1 MADAATRDVLETD
14 VLVVGGGPAGLAA
27 AIHFKDR
34 LEAHNKTAGTKADAS
49 IMVIDK
55 AAEFGAHSL
64 SGAVLDP
71 SSLRELIPDFE
82 AKGAPVSTK
91 VGEDH
96 VFFMT
101 KGGKLRLPIVPPP
114 LQNHGNY
121 VISLNQLV
129 KWLAT
134 QAESR
139 GVDMAPGFPGA
150 EILYEGDRVV
160 GVRTGDKGIDKHGN
174 RKPNFEP
181 GVDIRAKITILAEG
195 ARGSL
200 TKPLVPRLKLDAG
213 RFRQVY
219 SIGVKEL
226 WEVPKGRLA
235 RGAVVHTMGYPLDQ
249 RTFGGGFIYGFTDEW
264 VSIGLVVG
272 LDYPDPFLDPHALFQ
287 SFKEHVYVRGLLEG
301 GKLVRYGART
311 ISEGGWYSIPR
322 PYADGVLLI
331 GEAAGFLNA
340 MRLKGIH
347 LAIKTGMLAAETALE
362 AVIAGDTS
370 AVRLK
375 AFEDRV
381 NASSVKKELWKV
393 RNFHQGFKHGL
404 VPGLFHSGLQM
415 FTGGRGLVDPMTP
428 SRGHEDME
436 KMAEHYGAGT
446 TRDTF
451 QRKKAD
457 GALTFDRLTDVY
469 HSGTQHEEDQ
479 PAHLHVA
486 DTDVCR
492 TKCKEEYGNPCEKFC
507 PAAVYEMVPADGAG
521 ANGLRLQINFS
532 NCVHCKTCDVMDP
545 YGIITWVTPEGGDG
559 PKYDDL

>member
-1 MADAATRDVLETD
+1 MAEAVQRDVLETD

-27 AIHFKDR
+27 AIRFKDL
-34 LEAHNKTAGTKADAS
+34 LEAHNRTAATKAEAS
-49 IMVIDK
+49 IMVVDK

-71 SSLRELIPDFE
+71 SSLCELIPDFE
-82 AKGAPVSTK
+82 AKGAPVTTK
-91 VGEDH
+91 VTEDH

-101 KGGKLRLPIVPPP
+101 AGGKVPLPIVPPP

-181 GVDIRAKITILAEG
+181 GVDIRAKVTILAEG
-195 ARGSL
+195 ARGNL
-200 TKPLVPRLKLDAG
+200 TKQLVPRLKLDAG

-226 WEVPKGRLA
+226 WEVPRGRLP
-235 RGAVVHTMGYPLDQ
+235 RGGVVHTMGYPLNHS
-249 RTFGGGFIYGFTDEW
+249 TFGGGFIYGFTDEW
-264 VSIGLVVG
+264 LSIGLVIG
-272 LDYPDPFLDPHALFQ
+272 LDYHDPFLDPHGLFQ
-287 SFKEHVYVRGLLEG
+287 QLKEHPYVRGLLAG

-322 PYADGVLLI
+322 PYADGVLLV
-331 GEAAGFLNA
+331 GEAAGYLNA

-362 AVIAGDTS
+362 SVLAGDTS
-370 AVRLK
+370 AARLK

-381 NASSVKKELWKV
+381 EKSSVKAELWKV
-393 RNFHQGFKHGL
+393 RNFHQGFRHGL
-404 VPGLFHSGLQM
+404 VPGMIHAGLQM
-415 FTGGRGLVDPMTP
+415 FTGGRGLVDPMEP
-428 SRGHEDME
+428 SKGHEEME
-436 KMAEHYGAGT
+436 KLADQYGPGT
-446 TRDTF
+446 TRESF
-451 QRKKAD
+451 QRKKPD
-457 GALTFDRLTDVY
+457 GQLTFDRLTDVY

-479 PAHLHVA
+479 PPHLHVQ
-486 DTDVCR
+486 DTNICR
-492 TKCKEEYGNPCEKFC
+492 TRCKEEYGNPCEKFC
-507 PAAVYEMVPADGAG
+507 PAAVYEMVPADGD
-521 ANGLRLQINFS
+521 LRLQINFA
-532 NCVHCKTCDVMDP
+532 NCVHCKTCDIMDP